1 MRKKVKVITYDVD
14 KDGLGVYAISLV
26 ENPAIGVNWVALSHE
41 KEVIKYAKVE
51 TGKRKM
57 LYGALLIPDQLI
69 YRVHPDTKEEY
80 YVKFPKETIQ
90 KIAHNYM
97 LNSNQHNATY
107 EHQFQ
112 VKDVSLVETWL
123 IEGENDK
130 SKNFGFDLP
139 IGTWFGGMFVNN
151 DEVWDR
157 VENGEVLGFSIEG
170 EFNAVGEQFLSNP
183 MSNMYKELEELLQ
196 KYQLAEEEE
205 IAQRY
210 DEYMKAVN
218 MTYSELK
225 AWSETECSR
234 LASLDRS
241 PINRNLELLE
251 TNKADWTSKH
261 FEWAGKTIGFINRM
275 RENTAGESMVDKNGR
290 ECGSKRTISLKN
302 WAYDPNK

>member
-26 ENPAIGVNWVALSHE
+26 ENPAIGVNWVALSKE
-41 KEVIKYAKVE
+41 KEVVKYAKVE

-69 YRVHPDTKEEY
+69 YRVHPETKEEF
-80 YVKFPKETIQ
+80 YVKFPKDTIR

-107 EHQFQ
+107 EHEFKIQ
-112 VKDVSLVETWL
+112 DVSLVETWL
-123 IEGENDK
+123 IEGTNDK

-139 IGTWFGGMFVNN
+139 DGTWFGGMFVNN
-151 DEVWDR
+151 DSVWEQ

-170 EFNAVGEQFLSNP
+170 EFNAVGEQFLSNAYDE
-183 MSNMYKELEELLQ
+183 MLKELEDILQ
-196 KYQLAEEEE
+196 KYEFVEEEKLAE
-205 IAQRY
+205 RY

-241 PINRNLELLE
+241 PIERNLELLE
-251 TNKADWTSKH
+251 TNKADWTNKH
-261 FEWAGKTIGFINRM
+261 FDWAGKTIAFINRM